1 MELINPG
8 IGLIFWMTISFLL
21 LMFILGKFA
30 WKPIMKALRNRED
43 HIENA
48 LMAAEKTRQ
57 EMKDLKSE
65 HLQLLAEAR
74 DEKDKMLREA
84 KAIQESIIDKA
95 RTEANAEYNRI
106 IETARENIQ
115 YEKMA
120 AITDLKNQLAQLSIE
135 IAEKVLKEELSG
147 TDDQKRLINKL
158 IDEVEIN

>member
-8 IGLIFWMTISFLL
+8 IGLIFWMTIAFLL

-30 WKPIMKALRNRED
+30 WKPIMKALKNRED
-43 HIENA
+43 HIESA
-48 LMAAEKTRQ
+48 LMAAEQTRQ

-84 KAIQESIIDKA
+84 KVIKDSIIEKA
-95 RTEANAEYNRI
+95 RAEANTEYNRI
-106 IETARENIQ
+106 IENAKDSIQ

-135 IAEKVLKEELSG
+135 IAEKVLTEELSK
-147 TDDQKRLINKL
+147 TDKQKQLINKL

>member
-115 YEKMA
+115 YEKMT

-135 IAEKVLKEELSG
+135 IA
-147 TDDQKRLINKL
+147 
-158 IDEVEIN
+158 

>member
-30 WKPIMKALRNRED
+30 WKPIMKALKNRED
-43 HIENA
+43 HIESA

-65 HLQLLAEAR
+65 HLQLLAQAR
-74 DEKDKMLREA
+74 DEKDKMLRDA
-84 KAIQESIIDKA
+84 KAIKESIIEKA
-95 RTEANAEYNRI
+95 RTEANEEYNRI
-106 IETARENIQ
+106 IENARESIH

-135 IAEKVLKEELSG
+135 ISEKVLKEELSG
-147 TDDQKRLINKL
+147 TDKQKKLIDKL

>member
-1 MELINPG
+1 
-8 IGLIFWMTISFLL
+8 
-21 LMFILGKFA
+21 
-30 WKPIMKALRNRED
+30 ALRNRED